1 MLKHADELKLK
12 IDSTLQELPLWEVE
26 VELNFFGS
34 DLVKPFK
41 DEPLLPGVVITNN
54 RQYVGMI
61 SRRRFFEHMSR
72 PFSLELFLNR
82 PIETFLNIFKIE
94 EEFVISETSSVIEA
108 TNLALQRSPEFV
120 YEPIIVKTGSE
131 KYCLLDFQ
139 ELLLAYSQIHALTLF
154 HLQQAQE
161 ETKTPNADVRE
172 LQQIDIKLLHR
183 EKITALRQ
191 IVSSIANEINN
202 PANFIAGKLIH
213 ASRYIQQLLQLI
225 NLYQQQYPE
234 PTVEIQRVI
243 NQVELDNIT
252 TDLSKLTDS
261 MKTGIDR
268 IRQFIH
274 ALRNFSTEESEKK
287 SVDLHESIDSTL
299 IILQSRLKSKTY
311 GQNITV
317 IKEYAKL
324 PLVECYPGQMNL
336 VLMNII
342 NYVIDAFPAE
352 NEPWLIDG
360 EKDKNNY
367 LSPTIRIRTELLNS
381 KTVVIRIA
389 NNAVKIPER
398 VGQKIFAP
406 LFNST
411 SNGKLTELELS
422 ISHEIIVEKHGGQ
435 LECLPA
441 LEQGTEFIIKIPVM
455 SN

>member
-360 EKDKNNY
+360 EKDKNSY

-406 LFNST
+406 LFNSK

>member
-12 IDSTLQELPLWEVE
+12 LDSTLQELPLWEVE
-26 VELNFFGS
+26 VEVDFFGS

-41 DEPLLPGVVITNN
+41 DEPLLPGIVITKN

-82 PIETFLNIFKIE
+82 PIATFLNIFRIE
-94 EEFVISETSSVIEA
+94 EEFVISEITSVMEA
-108 TNLALQRSPEFV
+108 TYLALQRSPEFV
-120 YEPIIVKTGSE
+120 YEPIIVKTASE
-131 KYCLLDFQ
+131 KYCLLDFHQ
-139 ELLLAYSQIHALTLF
+139 LLLAYSQIHALTLF

-161 ETKTPNADVRE
+161 QTKIPNTDFRE
-172 LQQIDIKLLHR
+172 LQQIDIKLFHQ

-202 PANFIAGKLIH
+202 PANFLAGKLIH

-225 NLYQQQYPE
+225 NLYQQHYPE

-261 MKTGIDR
+261 MKAGIDR

-299 IILQSRLKSKTY
+299 IILQSRLKSKTH

-336 VLMNII
+336 VFMNIL
-342 NYVIDAFPAE
+342 NYVIDAFPAS
-352 NEPWLIDG
+352 NESWLID
-360 EKDKNNY
+360 EQKDNNNY
-367 LSPTIRIRTELLNS
+367 SSPTIRICTELLNS

-398 VGQKIFAP
+398 VGKGIFAP
-406 LFNST
+406 LLNPK

-435 LECLPA
+435 LECIPA